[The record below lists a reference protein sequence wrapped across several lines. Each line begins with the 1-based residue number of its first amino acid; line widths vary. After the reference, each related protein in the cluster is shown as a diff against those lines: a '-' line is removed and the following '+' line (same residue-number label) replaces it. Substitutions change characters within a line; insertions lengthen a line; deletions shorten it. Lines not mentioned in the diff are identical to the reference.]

1 LIKTN
6 SQKKGDSIMQLA
18 KWDPFREMEDVFGR
32 YAKAL
37 RWPHKGSQD
46 LMESGDWAPSVDILE
61 TEKEFVIKAEIPGVS
76 KDDVKISVDN
86 GKLTIR
92 GEKKQEK
99 EEKNKKFHRV
109 EQFYGSFARSF
120 TLPENVDETKIEA
133 AFKNGM
139 LKLQIPKTTVSK
151 PKAIDIKIK

>member
-1 LIKTN
+1 
-6 SQKKGDSIMQLA
+6 
-18 KWDPFREMEDVFGR
+18 
-32 YAKAL
+32 
-37 RWPHKGSQD
+37 
-46 LMESGDWAPSVDILE
+46 MESGDWAPSVDILE

-86 GKLTIR
+86 GTLTIR

-151 PKAIDIKIK
+151 PKAIDIKIN